1 MKTIVRIIAV
11 AVFYL
16 LSVGILSSW
25 AENQG
30 LSGNENNKKIV
41 VEIDYGGIQPSRTV
55 EVSSTK
61 GKTALEIL
69 QTVATVE
76 THPVGKYVFV
86 TSIDGVA
93 GKRGETAWYYTVDGD
108 SPGELAYSKALNGT
122 ERIKWTY
129 KKDVCSWKVDNKPNP
144 LKEGGD
150 QK

>member
-1 MKTIVRIIAV
+1 MKTIIRIIAV

-86 TSIDGVA
+86 TSIDGVE
-93 GKRGETAWYYTVDGD
+93 GKRGETAWYYTVDD
-108 SPGELAYSKALNGT
+108 KSPGELAYTKVLNGT

-129 KKDVCSWKVDNKPNP
+129 KKDVCSRKVDGKPNP
-144 LKEGGD
+144 PKGGD
-150 QK
+150 QR